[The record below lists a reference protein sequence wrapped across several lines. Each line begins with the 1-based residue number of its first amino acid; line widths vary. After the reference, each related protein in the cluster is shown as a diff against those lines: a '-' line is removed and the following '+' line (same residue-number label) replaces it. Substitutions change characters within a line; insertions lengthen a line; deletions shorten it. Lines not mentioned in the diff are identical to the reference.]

1 MRNVNTKTRTMLV
14 LVVTFLMVIAYHEG
28 EAIVCSQ
35 VNMFLAPCLPYLKAG
50 GAPSPPCCAGLN
62 SLKAAVPAKPDK
74 QAACQCL
81 KNVASTIPG
90 INDDNAK
97 QLPAKCGVDLG
108 VSFTKTVDCNR
119 YGIAIALH

>member
-1 MRNVNTKTRTMLV
+1 MGNMLV
-14 LVVTFLMVIAYHEG
+14 LVVTLLMVIAYHEG

-35 VNMFLAPCLPYLKAG
+35 VNMFLAPCLTYLKAG
-50 GAPSPPCCAGLN
+50 GAPSVPCCGGLN
-62 SLKAAVPAKPDK
+62 SLKNAAPGIADK
-74 QAACQCL
+74 QAACNCL

-108 VSFTKTVDCNR
+108 VPFTKTVDCNS
-119 YGIAIALH
+119 IK